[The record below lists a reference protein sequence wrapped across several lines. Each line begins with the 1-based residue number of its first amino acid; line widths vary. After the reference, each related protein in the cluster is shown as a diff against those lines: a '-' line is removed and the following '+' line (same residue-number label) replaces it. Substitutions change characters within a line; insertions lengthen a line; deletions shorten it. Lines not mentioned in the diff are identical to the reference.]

1 MPDAPFSNIDPWTRS
16 AREATMTGR
25 PGDDEVRH
33 LAAELR
39 RLRQELRAARETV
52 TDGATGY
59 PRPR

>member
-16 AREATMTGR
+16 PREAATPSR
-25 PGDDEVRH
+25 PADDEVRR

-52 TDGATGY
+52 TDSATGY
-59 PRPR
+59 PRLR